1 MDKGS
6 IAALSAASQFWPPS
20 ESYNVAFLNLDTNR
34 LGAQFGFA
42 PSDLVQLASVSNAI
56 RSLQRSDGSFT
67 SAEASTHLINTLH
80 DVVLRLAASATEPD
94 IGGFLRGVADN
105 LVAGKKT
112 LIELPQL
119 NPAGSQLIFI
129 CGLFPTWDWKAT
141 GALHSS
147 IVGIIDQEWMEVFS
161 GLDRRL
167 PELGEFL
174 GARCGVGTLFP
185 SKAPRLLAAEI
196 LLCGGE
202 ADTFPKQFA
211 YFLVQDRRLA
221 PDSKPGDLVLLF
233 TNVYVERFQ
242 RLSLP
247 LYECICGPL
256 SERERLRARDPRWLL
271 TWFKGHDVSHFW
283 TLSKDQTTALPVP
296 ADHDGGVL
304 HEILADVLGYLSL
317 LGPWSP
323 EPEPDLMTSGT
334 AFLGEMLRYM
344 RRGVGYFPDS
354 NAAFIEQWFL
364 IKNGFCRL
372 DPMTSLYQWTPEGL
386 AEGLSQLGNRVIRA
400 VLGEDRGEREHLL
413 RTYGP
418 AANPDL
424 CQIWQ
429 DLFHRTVHLPH
440 DVGFQ
445 IA

>member
-1 MDKGS
+1 MDKAS
-6 IAALSAASQFWPPS
+6 IATLSAASQFWPPS
-20 ESYNVAFLNLDTNR
+20 ESYNVAFLHLDAHR
-34 LGAQFGFA
+34 LSARFGFE
-42 PSDLVQLASVSNAI
+42 PSDLAQLMTVSNAI

-67 SAEASTHLINTLH
+67 STEATIPLLNSLH
-80 DVVLRLAASATEPD
+80 NIVVRLAESAVSPEVC
-94 IGGFLRGVADN
+94 GFLRGVADN
-105 LVAGKKT
+105 LVYGKKT
-112 LIELPQL
+112 LIELPQM
-119 NPAGSQLIFI
+119 NPPGSDLIFI

-147 IVGIIDQEWMEVFS
+147 IVGIVDQEWTEVFDD
-161 GLDRRL
+161 LDQRL
-167 PELGEFL
+167 GPLGEYL
-174 GARCGVGTLFP
+174 GERCGVGPLYP
-185 SKAPRLLAAEI
+185 SNIPRLIAAEI

-211 YFLVQDRRLA
+211 YFLAHDRQRV
-221 PDSKPGDLVLLF
+221 PSSRPGDLVLLF
-233 TNVYVERFQ
+233 TNVYTERFR

-283 TLSKDQTTALPVP
+283 SLSRDGETALPMP
-296 ADHDGGVL
+296 EDHDGGVL
-304 HEILADVLGYLSL
+304 HEILADVLGYLAL

-354 NAAFIEQWFL
+354 SAAFIEQWFL
-364 IKNGFCRL
+364 IKNGFCHF
-372 DPMTSLYQWTPEGL
+372 DPGTGLYRWTPEGL
-386 AEGLSQLGNRVIRA
+386 AEGLGELGRRVVRA
-400 VLGEDRGEREHLL
+400 VIAGDQGERESLL
-413 RTYGP
+413 SGYGP
-418 AANPDL
+418 DANPEL
-424 CQIWQ
+424 CQVWQ
-429 DLFHRTVHLPH
+429 DVFRRTVHLPH

-445 IA
+445 LS